1 MKQEGQILIQDCD
14 MKFGSWTYSGFKVIF
29 AISLLPFLNWSPQPP
44 PPPPATTT
52 TTTLSQHKKQNPSQ
66 WDNCVRIAQCSTF
79 PQLDLNQ
86 PNGTDSGGL
95 SEYVQNGEWHLR
107 GERHLQHHHDHHR
120 SPHQQPPFPTTT
132 RDLDQAFHRRGTKC
146 LLTGNRI
153 STLPSLYRCAG
164 GAFISKE

>member
-1 MKQEGQILIQDCD
+1 

-29 AISLLPFLNWSPQPP
+29 AISLLPFLNSSPQPP
-44 PPPPATTT
+44 PATT
-52 TTTLSQHKKQNPSQ
+52 TTTLSQHKKRNPSQNLQ

-86 PNGTDSGGL
+86 PNGTNSGGL

-107 GERHLQHHHDHHR
+107 GERHLDHHHDHHR
-120 SPHQQPPFPTTT
+120 PPHQQPPFPTTTT

-146 LLTGNRI
+146 LLTGSRI

>member
-1 MKQEGQILIQDCD
+1 

-52 TTTLSQHKKQNPSQ
+52 TTTTLSQHKKQNPSQ
-66 WDNCVRIAQCSTF
+66 NLQQDNCVRIAQCYTF

-107 GERHLQHHHDHHR
+107 GERHLDHHR
-120 SPHQQPPFPTTT
+120 SPLKQPPFPNNNK
-132 RDLDQAFHRRGTKC
+132 RLGSGIPSSRNEVPFDGEPYLDITFTIQMRR
-146 LLTGNRI
+146 R
-153 STLPSLYRCAG
+153 SLYQ
-164 GAFISKE
+164 

>member
-1 MKQEGQILIQDCD
+1 

-52 TTTLSQHKKQNPSQ
+52 TTRSTLSQHKKQNPYQTLQ
-66 WDNCVRIAQCSTF
+66 WDNCVRIAQCYTF

-86 PNGTDSGGL
+86 PKGKNSGGL

-107 GERHLQHHHDHHR
+107 GERHLQHHHDHHHDHHR
-120 SPHQQPPFPTTT
+120 SPQQRPPFPNNTNK
-132 RDLDQAFHRRGTKC
+132 RLGSGIPSSRNEVPFDGEPYLDITFTIQMRR
-146 LLTGNRI
+146 R
-153 STLPSLYRCAG
+153 SLY
-164 GAFISKE
+164 